1 MSLETTQ
8 ASPNKGGGLPYKWKV
23 LISVIFGIFMVI
35 LDTTIVNIA
44 FRTLQEEFAAGVNE
58 SQWIISIYVLALG
71 ISTPL
76 SGFLGDRFGMKRTY
90 VTGLGIFILGSFLCG
105 IAPSLWLLIAARTL
119 QGFGGG
125 IALPLGTA
133 LLFSAF
139 PQRAGHGAGHLW
151 HRHCHRA
158 GAGPHSWAAI
168 WLIWGCGVGSSL
180 STYPSAYSALAWDSG
195 GCARRSASPISPL
208 ICGD

>member
-1 MSLETTQ
+1 
-8 ASPNKGGGLPYKWKV
+8 
-23 LISVIFGIFMVI
+23 MVI

-58 SQWIISIYVLALG
+58 SQWIISIYVLSLG

-90 VTGLGIFILGSFLCG
+90 ITGLGLFLLGSLLCG
-105 IAPSLWLLIAARTL
+105 IAPSLWLLIGARTL

-139 PQRAGHGAGHLW
+139 PSKEQGTALGIFGIAIVTAPALGDN
-151 HRHCHRA
+151 A
-158 GAGPHSWAAI
+158 HSTA
-168 WLIWGCGVGSSL
+168 LSSRPIVRPNF
-180 STYPSAYSALAWDSG
+180 STAPVMNN
-195 GCARRSASPISPL
+195 
-208 ICGD
+208 